1 MWKVLHNGS
10 VVDVLDRALW
20 VHQGPGLLLLCR
32 EPIYEGV
39 IPDDAQGVMSRD
51 ESTAYQLEGRNK
63 LDDAD
68 LLEVSVVS
76 VSESEAESLLLA
88 LQRGED
94 DPEDTEPTPA
104 EDGNTGEIMT
114 RAELTAKAQEQD
126 TVIADLR
133 EQLAAAKI
141 LLGVD
146 E

>member
-32 EPIYEGV
+32 EPVYEGV

-76 VSESEAESLLLA
+76 ISESEAESLLLA

-94 DPEDTEPTPA
+94 DPEDTESTPA
-104 EDGNTGEIMT
+104 ENGNTDGIMT
-114 RAELTAKAQEQD
+114 RAELTAKVKQLEAEN
-126 TVIADLR
+126 ADLNAQI
-133 EQLAAAKI
+133 E
-141 LLGVD
+141 LLLSGVT

>member
-32 EPIYEGV
+32 EPVYEGV

-76 VSESEAESLLLA
+76 ISESEAESLLLA

-94 DPEDTEPTPA
+94 DPEDTESTPA
-104 EDGNTGEIMT
+104 ENGNPDGIMT
-114 RAELTAKAQEQD
+114 RAELTAKVKQLEAEN
-126 TVIADLR
+126 ADLNAQI
-133 EQLAAAKI
+133 E
-141 LLGVD
+141 LLLSGVT